1 MVLAK
6 PCWFAHNRTGRYL
19 DNRKKTAVCHNV
31 NGDPALFHR
40 SKTENDIGDTT

>member
-19 DNRKKTAVCHNV
+19 DNRKKLQFVTMLTAILRCST
-31 NGDPALFHR
+31 DR
-40 SKTENDIGDTT
+40 KQKMI